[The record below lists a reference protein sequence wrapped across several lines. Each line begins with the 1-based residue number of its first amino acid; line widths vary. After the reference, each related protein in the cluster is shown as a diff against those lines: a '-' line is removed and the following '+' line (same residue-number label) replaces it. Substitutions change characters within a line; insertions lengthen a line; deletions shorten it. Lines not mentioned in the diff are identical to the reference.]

1 MFAPRFSL
9 LTPAILSFLMIS
21 GNAGIAGPIAAGS
34 VSGGPP
40 LLDSMTPGSNVRRSN
55 LIVSQ
60 YNSVGLDSTIFSN
73 LSLPG
78 LGSIGGTTAFVPT
91 TSTLQGFNLDF
102 DGFVGFQLVN
112 PNSHAAATTNHLT
125 VEFVGPRAR
134 FGYLYA
140 MDPAGGFLGAAHA
153 DGGIGPHG
161 GFLATLNVN
170 GIGIFSAWSIL
181 NSDLKIAISSDPTW
195 GLAMVDISGE
205 GIPNDPPPGGGTS
218 ETPEPA
224 TLGLACAGL
233 LGTLGAAWKR
243 KRNGAG

>member
-205 GIPNDPPPGGGTS
+205 GIPNDPPGGGTS